1 MIKKLVLTV
10 FSFLLY
16 FNPVIS
22 NDLKIVFVDI
32 DKVINQSNAGKQIT
46 KQLENLNNNNIKEF
60 KKKETKLADEEKNL
74 IKQKN
79 ILSQKDFQ
87 EKVKI
92 LQENIANFKREINIS
107 RKDVDKKKLNATTKM
122 LNVLNPI
129 LADYATK
136 NSISIILQK
145 NLIVIGKEDLDITK
159 EILEIIN
166 KKIKKVKK
174 N

>member
-1 MIKKLVLTV
+1 MIKKLLLTV

-46 KQLENLNNNNIKEF
+46 KQLENLNSNNIKEF
-60 KKKETKLADEEKNL
+60 KKKETKLANEEKNL

-79 ILSQKDFQ
+79 ILSQDDFQ

-92 LQENIANFKREINIS
+92 LQENIADFKREINIS
-107 RKDVDKKKLNATTKM
+107 RKDLDKKKINATTKM

-129 LADYATK
+129 LSEYSSD
-136 NSISIILQK
+136 NSISLIIQK
-145 NLIVIGKEDLDITK
+145 KNIVVGKSELDITSQ
-159 EILEIIN
+159 ILELVN
-166 KKIKKVKK
+166 TKIKTVKLD
-174 N
+174 

>member
-60 KKKETKLADEEKNL
+60 KKRETKLADEEKNL

-129 LADYATK
+129 LSEYSSE
-136 NSISIILQK
+136 NSISLIIQK
-145 NLIVIGKEDLDITK
+145 KNIVVGKSELDITSQ
-159 EILEIIN
+159 ILELVN
-166 KKIKKVKK
+166 KKIKTVKLD
-174 N
+174 

>member
-1 MIKKLVLTV
+1 MRFFFIIIYLTLIV
-10 FSFLLY
+10 FSSSRA
-16 FNPVIS
+16 NEI
-22 NDLKIVFVDI
+22 KIVYIDTIKILNESTAAKDI
-32 DKVINQSNAGKQIT
+32 K
-46 KQLENLNNNNIKEF
+46 KQLEVLNKQIFSDF
-60 KKKETKLADEEKNL
+60 KKNEKKIFEEEKK
-74 IKQKN
+74 ISKQKN
-79 ILSQKDFQ
+79 ILSKEELEKQINAFQK
-87 EKVKI
+87 KVIK
-92 LQENIANFKREINIS
+92 FKNDVKNDKNNLIIK
-107 RKDVDKKKLNATTKM
+107 KDNATKKI

-166 KKIKKVKK
+166 KKIKKVKL